1 MPKTHAALCCDAAG
15 GATRITGY
23 RRISIRTLSAIAIS
37 HGFDASVCTHELA
50 PTVVVELV
58 NRTVHSPSPLV
69 SNGLKDF
76 AEKAKAALNATDAV
90 CKTGGS
96 CATITLACSAQAH
109 AHTLNDL
116 LATARVIDIWALKDK
131 LVVLFA
137 GTPKHTSALTHLREH
152 RPELF
157 SPQHCRAVADKTI
170 RQTRRTTKIGKRGA
184 ATETSRHTAR

>member
-1 MPKTHAALCCDAAG
+1 MSVVFFVAPHVNDNLLRKG

-23 RRISIRTLSAIAIS
+23 RRISVRTLSAIAIS

-58 NRTVHSPSPLV
+58 NRTVHSPSPIV
-69 SNGLKDF
+69 STGLKDF
-76 AEKAKAALNATDAV
+76 AEKVKNALNATAV
-90 CKTGGS
+90 ECRTGGS
-96 CATITLACSAQAH
+96 CATVTLVCSAQAH
-109 AHTLNDL
+109 AHTLNDI
-116 LATARVIDIWALKDK
+116 LATARVVDIWALKDK
-131 LVVLFA
+131 LTILFA

-170 RQTRRTTKIGKRGA
+170 RQTKRTTKIGKK
-184 ATETSRHTAR
+184 